1 MQKFPFSHSAREYFL
16 KLLGC
21 IMNDIQHN
29 FVETV
34 SAEKIL
40 QWTVAVQEFIYVEF
54 EVGFLLDYLR
64 EIARVFFK

>member
-1 MQKFPFSHSAREYFL
+1 MQKFPFSHFAKEYFL

-21 IMNDIQHN
+21 IMNDIQYN
-29 FVETV
+29 FVEMV

-40 QWTVAVQEFIYVEF
+40 QWTAAVQELIYVEF

-64 EIARVFFK
+64 EIARVFFR